1 MCGHVGECISVSDA
15 LEVESDPPKAVK
27 MSVDEIKAIDRG
39 QKTVFGGSHEEDE
52 HDCREWKRRIA
63 LPCL

>member
-1 MCGHVGECISVSDA
+1 MSDA

-27 MSVDEIKAIDRG
+27 MSVDEIKALDRR

-52 HDCREWKRRIA
+52 HDC
-63 LPCL
+63 